1 MTKYYDNPKH
11 NAAFERCID
20 VMTKL
25 ILKYGPQILE
35 RMDQESAQTA
45 DTYKDGKNEKTFR
58 SARCKMK
65 LQ

>member
-1 MTKYYDNPKH
+1 MTKYYDDPKH

-35 RMDQESAQTA
+35 RMDQESAQIA
-45 DTYKDGKNEKTFR
+45 DTYKDGKNEKSFW
-58 SARCKMK
+58 SNEIQKIY
-65 LQ
+65 

>member
-35 RMDQESAQTA
+35 RMNQESAQTA

>member
-25 ILKYGPQILE
+25 ILKYGPQVLE
-35 RMDQESAQTA
+35 RIDKEPAKTA
-45 DTYKDGKNEKTFR
+45 DTYKDGKNERKFR
-58 SARCKMK
+58 SNEI
-65 LQ
+65 

>member
-1 MTKYYDNPKH
+1 MKKYYNDPKH

-35 RMDQESAQTA
+35 RMDKESAQTA
-45 DTYKDGKNEKTFR
+45 DTYTDGKNEKIFR
-58 SARCKMK
+58 SNEI
-65 LQ
+65 

>member
-1 MTKYYDNPKH
+1 MTQHYDDPKH

-35 RMDQESAQTA
+35 RMDQESA
-45 DTYKDGKNEKTFR
+45 
-58 SARCKMK
+58 
-65 LQ
+65 

>member
-1 MTKYYDNPKH
+1 MKKYYEDAGY

-25 ILKYGPQILE
+25 ILKYGPQVLE
-35 RMDQESAQTA
+35 RIDIEPAKTA

-58 SARCKMK
+58 SNEI
-65 LQ
+65 

>member
-1 MTKYYDNPKH
+1 MTQHYDDPKH

-45 DTYKDGKNEKTFR
+45 DTYKDGKNEKSFR
-58 SARCKMK
+58 SNEI
-65 LQ
+65 

>member
-1 MTKYYDNPKH
+1 MKKYYDDPKH

-35 RMDQESAQTA
+35 RMNKESAQIA
-45 DTYKDGKNEKTFR
+45 DTYKDGKNEKSFW
-58 SARCKMK
+58 SNEI
-65 LQ
+65 

>member
-1 MTKYYDNPKH
+1 MTKYYDDPKH

-35 RMDQESAQTA
+35 RMEKESAQTA
-45 DTYKDGKNEKTFR
+45 DTYKDGKNEKSFR
-58 SARCKMK
+58 RNEI
-65 LQ
+65 